1 MTQTS
6 TNTITAYLQQISRI
20 PLLTRESEIEY
31 GKQVQ
36 LAIAL
41 YEVGSSLCDRLGR
54 SPTYQ
59 EWAEQVASLGK
70 DYPKTVAKLQQAIAA
85 GETAKRKMMEA
96 NLRLVVSIA
105 KKYVKRN
112 VELLDLIQEGTI
124 GLQRAIEKFDPTKG
138 YRFSTYAYLWIR
150 QAITRAITE
159 QSRSIRLPLQI
170 NKKLNKFKALQREL
184 SQKLG
189 RSATAKE
196 LAYAL
201 KLTPQQLREYLLWER
216 QILSLNQQIGEDR
229 DTELSDILPDP
240 SDLPEEQL
248 VQSSVHDT
256 LRQLIANLTQEQQ
269 MVLTLRYGLQD
280 GQSLSPK
287 AVSERLHISRDRVSR
302 LEEIAIRNL
311 RKHKADIQGFWVAS

>member
-6 TNTITAYLQQISRI
+6 TNTMTAYLQQISRI
-20 PLLTRESEIEY
+20 PLLTRDSEIEY

-41 YEVGSSLCDRLGR
+41 YEVRSSLLDRLGR
-54 SPTYQ
+54 FPTYQ
-59 EWAEQVASLGK
+59 EWAEQVEISLGS
-70 DYPKTVAKLQQAIAA
+70 DYPKTIAKLQQAIAA

-150 QAITRAITE
+150 QAITRAVTE
-159 QSRSIRLPLQI
+159 QSRSIRLPAQI
-170 NKKLNKFKALQREL
+170 NEKINKFKALEREL

-189 RSATAKE
+189 RTVTAKE

-201 KLTPQQLREYLLWER
+201 KLKPQQLKEYLSWER

-229 DTELSDILPDP
+229 DTELSDVLQDP
-240 SDLPEEQL
+240 SDLPEERL
-248 VQSSVHDT
+248 LQSSLHDT
-256 LRQLIANLTQEQQ
+256 LRQLIASLTQEQQ

-287 AVSERLHISRDRVSR
+287 AVSDRDSYESRSRVS
-302 LEEIAIRNL
+302 LGRNS
-311 RKHKADIQGFWVAS
+311 H